1 MEALAFLVNALL
13 GLASF
18 VLLLRLL
25 LQFVRAD
32 FRNPFARGIV
42 QLTSPVIVPLR
53 RWIPAAGRID
63 SASVIAI
70 VAITALKLWLLS
82 LLSPLPAVFTGPVFL
97 KLLAFD
103 LLHLLLQGYLYL
115 ILLYALSSFFT
126 QDGYS
131 PGRAILGSL
140 CEPLLRPIRKR
151 LPVVSGFDLSPL
163 VALLAIQALLLLLR

>member
-1 MEALAFLVNALL
+1 MEAVAFLVNTLL

-25 LQFVRAD
+25 LQIVRAD
-32 FRNPFARGIV
+32 FRNPLVRGVV
-42 QLTSPVIVPLR
+42 QLTNPVIVPLR
-53 RWIPAAGRID
+53 RWIPAVGRID

-70 VAITALKLWLLS
+70 VAITALKLWLLD
-82 LLSPLPAVFTGPVFL
+82 LLSPLPTTLAGLPFL
-97 KLLAFD
+97 RLLAID
-103 LLHLLLQGYLYL
+103 LVRLLLQSYLYL

-163 VALLAIQALLLLLR
+163 AALLALQALLLLVR

>member
-1 MEALAFLVNALL
+1 MEALAFLVNTLL

-32 FRNPFARGIV
+32 FRNPFARGVV

-97 KLLAFD
+97 KLLTFD

>member
-1 MEALAFLVNALL
+1 MEALAFLVNTLL